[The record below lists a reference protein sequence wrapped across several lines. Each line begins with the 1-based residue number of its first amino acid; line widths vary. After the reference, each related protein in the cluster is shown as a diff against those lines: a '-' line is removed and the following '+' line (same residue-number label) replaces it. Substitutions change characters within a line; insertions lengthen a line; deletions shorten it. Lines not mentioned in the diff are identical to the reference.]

1 MEILDFISEIENR
14 NTELENYLLSLSIS
28 SRNETLKEIMKDI
41 IKTNEVLKEIE
52 KSKGNHLPIAER
64 KKYNMLENI
73 VESYTSK
80 ILENPT
86 KKINYLREFLN
97 HFQTINDSD
106 KEVERREKKIIDEW
120 SSKQN
125 LMEKRIFTSWSLMIP
140 KDFSEDWDENKLQ
153 LISPDD
159 RRCITISAVTL
170 DRNIPAEMALPPV
183 EEFMRMGGKLHS
195 KIKKGKL
202 RGYIIENMMHDVFII
217 QCSIAGPSRLL
228 MLTFTISNTK
238 EDKDWA
244 FQVIDSVK
252 LYQS

>member
-1 MEILDFISEIENR
+1 MRRFLYLNFLYARFIKSE
-14 NTELENYLLSLSIS
+14 
-28 SRNETLKEIMKDI
+28 LKERFNCFKNS
-41 IKTNEVLKEIE
+41 TLFAF
-52 KSKGNHLPIAER
+52 S
-64 KKYNMLENI
+64 
-73 VESYTSK
+73 
-80 ILENPT
+80 
-86 KKINYLREFLN
+86 
-97 HFQTINDSD
+97 
-106 KEVERREKKIIDEW
+106 EW

-202 RGYIIENMMHDVFII
+202 RGYIIEKMMHDVFII

-244 FQVIDSVK
+244 FQVSDSVK